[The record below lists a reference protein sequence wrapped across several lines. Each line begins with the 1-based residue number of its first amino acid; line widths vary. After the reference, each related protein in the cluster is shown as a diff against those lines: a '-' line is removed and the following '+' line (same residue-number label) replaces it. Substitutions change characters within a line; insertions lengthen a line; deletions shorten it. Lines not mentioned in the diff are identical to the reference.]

1 MSKWFD
7 LSNNANK
14 IRQSYFKGFIDIS
27 GGGLYLRNDLSINFY
42 STGDQINPKFSIKS
56 DSFRIQDEFG
66 TYYNVSTEKLLLI
79 KDLTQNAQTQLD
91 DLINRTKYIKSD
103 GIDIDTMLSL
113 NKATNEIT
121 TYSHILPSQGN
132 TYNLGSPSRPFG
144 SIYVN
149 QGTIHFINDQTPQQT
164 AAISYNPTTG
174 SLDLSTNTIKTS
186 INNTRIIDGVLV
198 SPLLTYDG
206 KVGIGTTT
214 PRSALD
220 ISGSI
225 TISGNAVLSGSIIHT
240 GDFQT
245 TGNLSINNLIYEN
258 GVALQNKYATLTS
271 PSIQG
276 TMSVPNANV
285 SENLLVLGDTSLNGK
300 LFVAKDVSLNGNVN
314 VGGDLTNITQAL
326 GDSSTK
332 VATTEFIKNQNYA
345 PKDTATFTGVT
356 TLQTG
361 TVTQKFQVGGDVSL
375 NSKLSVLS
383 AATFNNRVAITGETT
398 LNNKLILTSD
408 ASINGAVNIAGAL
421 TTATQSNND
430 NSTKVATTAFV
441 KNQGYAPL
449 TGANFTGDI
458 SLNTNLYVGG
468 DVSLNNKLFV
478 NGDTSMNGNL
488 SVGGY
493 LIAATQANGDNST
506 KVATTAFVKNQGY
519 ATVASPSFTGTVN
532 IPTAS
537 INEVTVNGNASV
549 IGNITVQ
556 TQSSSDNS
564 TKVATTAFVK
574 NQGYATVA
582 SPSFTG
588 TANIPTAN
596 ITQRLLVSGD
606 ASLNSNVF
614 IAGDV
619 SLNGNVNIAGSL
631 TAPTQN
637 TGDNSQKVATTA
649 FVKNQGYA
657 QLAGANF
664 TGDIQ
669 TTGKILATSDAS
681 LNGNLYVVGQT
692 TLLGD
697 VIVPTQI
704 TSDNSTKVAT
714 TAFVK
719 NQNYATLNSPQ
730 FSGIPLAP
738 TASVGTTTTQIATTS
753 FVRTEIVS
761 FVNAIPSAFDAI
773 NQLKDAL
780 SQVDASFTTTLLS
793 SVGLKADKDSPTFTG
808 TVLLPVTV
816 VGDTFTAYGETTI
829 DNNLIVSGDL
839 SLNGVLNTTNPP
851 DSDDS
856 TRVATTSFVKNQGYA
871 ELTGADFTGDVSV
884 ATKLSVVSDASF
896 DSKLFVGGDASLNG
910 QLYVKGDSTM
920 NGNVIMNHHLLV
932 VGDTSLNGKVEI
944 TGDLITNT
952 QTSTD
957 NSTKVATTEFV
968 KNQGFAKLNGANFT
982 GDVSFNETMLVL
994 KDVSMNKELFVAGNI
1009 RTNKNVS
1016 IIGDLSVNNKLVVG
1030 NDVSFNNNLYVQNAI
1045 YENGSSLQSKY
1056 APLVSPAFTGT
1067 VSGITK
1073 SMIDLANVDNTT
1085 DANKPISTATQT
1097 ALDLKANI
1105 ASPTFTGSLTAPIV
1119 NVSNNLF
1126 VSSDVSMNSN
1136 LFVAGDI
1143 SLNGNVYATTLA
1155 NNDNS
1160 TKVATTE
1167 FVKNQGYAK
1176 LTGADFTGDIT
1187 TKNIAAVGDIS
1198 LNGRIFASG
1207 DVSLNSNLYVSGR
1220 TTIDNV
1226 VVVNNSLFVNSDL
1239 SLNGKLFISKDISL
1253 NGNLNM
1259 NGTLTV
1265 PTPTTS
1271 DSSTKVATTAFVK
1284 NQGYAQLTG
1293 ATFTGD
1299 ISMNRRLYVEND
1311 VSMNSRLFI
1320 GGDVSLNSN
1329 LFIASDISMN
1339 GNMNIKGKTR
1349 IEGDVSFNSR
1359 VFVGGDIS
1367 LNSKLFV
1374 AGDVSLNGSVSAI
1387 TQSTS
1392 NNSTKV
1398 ATTEFVKNQG
1408 YATLS
1413 NPTFAGTVTIPTAII
1428 SQNLNVQNDVYMDT
1442 KLYVTGDTSIGGDAN
1457 ITGSLA
1463 VMGAI
1468 TSATQSNSDNSTK
1481 VATTAFV
1488 KNQGYISGASP
1499 TFTGTLTA
1507 QTVVITGDASLNG
1520 NLNVKSPDANDNST
1534 KVATTAFVKS
1544 QPVAPLASPT
1554 FTGVLTANT
1563 IAIQANISVIG
1574 DSSMNGNLKVG
1585 QSIYE
1590 NGELLQNKYATLAS
1604 PTFTGTVN
1612 GITKSMVGLAN
1623 VDDTSDANKPISSA
1637 AQSAIVL
1644 KSNIASPI
1652 FTGSA
1657 TLANA
1662 TVNGNLV
1669 VLKDISMNGNLST
1682 AGYVDAKTPL
1692 SSDNSTKVAT
1702 TEFVKSQGFAL
1713 LTGANFTGDI
1723 STTNK
1728 VVVSG
1733 DVSLNSAVTIVGNA
1747 QLNSAVTIA
1756 GNTRVNSK
1764 LAVEGD
1770 VSLNNS
1776 VTIAGSVSL
1785 NGTTTTITQITS
1797 DNSTKLATTA
1807 YVKNQGFAALQSPV
1821 FTGVPTVPTLATNA
1835 TTTDQIATTK
1845 YVENKISEFSNVA
1858 SSQTLTAINQ
1868 LASALSQVD
1877 SSFTTTLASQLSMK
1891 AAVESPSFTGIVTL
1905 PKTNLTQDVFVG
1917 GDLSMNGVLKVNS
1930 IIYEQGNTL
1939 ASVYAK
1945 LISPTFTGVV
1955 SGIDK
1960 TMVGLTN
1967 VDDTSDANKPV
1978 STATQSVLDL
1988 KANISAPSFTNR
2000 ISVTGNAVISQ
2011 NITVGGNGAII
2022 GTFRVSQNIYE
2033 NGQLLSNVYATLA
2046 SPTFTGDVSGI
2057 TKSMVGLANVDNT
2070 SDANKPVS
2078 TATQSALEVKANI
2091 SSPTFYGN
2099 VSIGQKLTILSD
2111 LSVNG
2116 NIAIG
2121 GDIRG
2126 ITQLASDNSTKLA
2139 TTAFVKNQ
2147 TQSLA
2152 QLTGANFTGDIS
2164 LNTRLFV
2171 GGDASFNSKVFI
2183 NSDLSVNGN
2192 ISGRFSANSI
2202 PTSAIIGGLGT
2213 NVDLSTNQTI
2223 YGIKTFM
2230 NDVSL
2235 NGRLFIGG
2243 NINIANNNIVSTPI
2257 QPAQAPSSTSISNL
2271 TKLTNNSNGTYI
2283 NDFEIAKAN
2292 GYTIAYNTTQGI
2304 PVFSNNA
2311 GTKWNTMT
2319 TTGSNVGYNGMLC
2332 LSPDGKVRLK
2342 QERGTG
2348 TTAYLYISTNWG
2360 LSYSALSLAQPIIYT
2375 NATFGYNTY
2384 NNQSYAFSHDGSVLY
2399 FIARDTNNTIVIW
2412 KSTDASFSTFSTQ
2425 SLSWNYALGS
2435 APRSIATSSDGK
2447 YVLTITGINPAN
2459 GMYLSISTNYG
2470 AAFTRTANSLN
2481 TTWNSI
2487 AVSQSG
2493 KYQAATTAT
2502 KIFQSNDFGS
2512 TWAVSSSVPDAQWNF
2527 VSMSNDGKNRV
2538 ACIDSS
2544 YQYISLDYG
2553 STWNIIPNSLGN
2565 WKKAVITDM
2574 SGNDSI
2580 MIYSH
2585 DGVNVFKNYYNY
2597 VDTAQKT
2604 VINTDLNISSP
2615 SYFLN
2620 TMGKSLKTVKSNF
2633 FVSDIGRRM
2642 SMSDDGKYILL
2653 PIQNKQTL
2661 ISRDYGETW
2670 YQLTGLSAQ
2679 TSYNSSAMSEN
2690 GQYMYIRSGS
2700 TAYRSSNYGVSWAA
2714 FTGVVLNDV
2723 LCGTALSSTGSYIVY
2738 AGRDSNNVSQVYLST
2753 DSGAT
2758 WNSVATFPT
2767 ANTSFSVAMSST
2779 GQYISALSTN
2789 SYVIVSSDYGATWSI
2804 KSALSSCAHLAVSS
2818 TGQYQTVISSSS
2830 IFVSSDYGNTFSN
2843 TYFGVAGTGFT
2854 TITMIGTGEY
2864 QYAVNG
2870 TDNKLYRSD
2879 DYGLSWS
2886 ILSSNSTPS
2895 NTIVSK
2901 DGKVMVY
2908 SASSDIVLSRVADA
2922 VGTINETAFSISK
2935 KGIVSSLDLSLNGT
2949 LSTQYLSAGTL
2960 YENGQLLSA
2969 TYATLS
2975 SPVFTGDVSGITKT
2989 MIGLA
2994 NVDNTSDANKPVSTA
3009 TQSALNVKANIAAP
3023 TFTGTTIMANTTIS
3037 QTLTVGGDASFNS
3050 RLYIAG
3056 DVSLAGMLYANY
3068 APNSIP
3074 PNSIVGGIPVA
3085 TGIFNDDL
3093 SANAR
3098 IFVNNDASFN
3108 NKLFVKNDTL
3118 LNSRVFVLGDAS
3130 FNSNVYVGG
3139 TAVYASDVS
3148 LNSRLIV
3155 ANDATFNRRLLVLGD
3170 ASMIGNVY
3178 VSNDVY
3184 EKGVKLSSK
3193 YAAIETPVFSGTATF
3208 DKVDVTVE
3216 LTVSNADSTFNG
3228 KLTTTG
3234 DVSFN
3239 SSLKVGQA
3247 IYEGGV
3253 SLISKYAT
3261 LASPTFTG
3269 DVSGITKAM
3278 IGLGNADNTS
3288 DANKPISTA
3297 AQTALDLKSNLA
3309 SPTLTGVPNAPTASL
3324 GTNTTQ
3330 LATTAYVQ
3338 SEFGNVLGSVPAGL
3352 NKLSKLAAAINN
3364 DASFST
3370 TVSNNV
3376 ALKANIAS
3384 PTFTGSATV
3393 SDITVS
3399 GNLYLS
3405 KDLSFSRNL
3414 FVGGDVSLNGNL
3426 YARYPNES
3434 IPSSA
3439 IKNLRNEYGEL
3450 TIQCQ
3455 RADIVTFD
3463 DEGFETSLSSGSGGI
3478 VETLYARNSDLSLN
3492 GNIYI
3497 NGTGLSIINTDS
3509 ILNGNLIISKKAYMG
3524 QDVSMNNNLDLSGS
3538 LIAHN
3543 NVNVYGIINQ
3553 YTLSLDQGYI
3563 VNYADNET
3571 TIESL
3576 QQQITTLQQQ
3586 LANVLQI
3593 LSNNNLQ

>member
-27 GGGLYLRNDLSINFY
+27 GGGLYLRNDLSINLY
-42 STGDQINPKFSIKS
+42 STSDQVNPKFSIKS

-66 TYYNVSTEKLLLI
+66 TYYTVPTEKLLLI

-103 GIDIDTMLSL
+103 GTDIDTMLSL
-113 NKATNEIT
+113 NKSTNEIT
-121 TYSHILPSQGN
+121 TYSHIVPSQGN
-132 TYNLGSPSRPFG
+132 TYNLGSPDRPFG

-149 QGTIHFINDQTPQQT
+149 QGTIHFINDRTSQQS
-164 AAISYNPTTG
+164 AAISYDPTTG

-186 INNTRIIDGVLV
+186 INNTRIVNGVLV
-198 SPLLTYDG
+198 SPLLTYG
-206 KVGIGTTT
+206 GNVGIGTTT

-245 TGNLSINNLIYEN
+245 TGNLSINNVIYEN
-258 GVALQNKYATLTS
+258 GVALQNKYASLTS
-271 PSIQG
+271 PNMQG
-276 TMSVPNANV
+276 TMSVPSVNV
-285 SENLLVLGDTSLNGK
+285 SENLFVSGDLSLNGK

-332 VATTEFIKNQNYA
+332 VATTEFVKNQNYA
-345 PKDTATFTGVT
+345 PKDTPTFTGLT
-356 TLQTG
+356 TIQTG
-361 TVTQKFQVGGDVSL
+361 AITQKFQVGGDVSL

-383 AATFNNRVAITGETT
+383 AATFNNRVTVAGETT

-421 TTATQSNND
+421 TTATQSNSD

-488 SVGGY
+488 SVGGS
-493 LIAATQANGDNST
+493 LLAKTQTNVDNST

-537 INEVTVNGNASV
+537 INELTVNGNASV

-556 TQSSSDNS
+556 TQSSNDNS

-574 NQGYATVA
+574 NQGYATTE

-588 TANIPTAN
+588 TATIPTAN
-596 ITQRLLVSGD
+596 ITQKLLVSGD

-614 IAGDV
+614 IGRDV
-619 SLNGNVNIAGSL
+619 SLNGNLNIAGSL

-637 TGDNSQKVATTA
+637 TGDSSQKVATTA

-681 LNGNLYVVGQT
+681 LNGNLYVAGQT

-697 VIVPTQI
+697 VNVPTQI
-704 TSDNSTKVAT
+704 MSDNSTKAAT

-738 TASVGTTTTQIATTS
+738 TASIGTTSTQIATTA

-761 FVNAIPSAFDAI
+761 FINAIPSAFDAI
-773 NQLKDAL
+773 NSLKEAL
-780 SQVDASFTTTLLS
+780 SQVDASFTNTLLS
-793 SVGLKADKDSPTFTG
+793 SVGLKADKESPTFTG
-808 TVLLPVTV
+808 TVVLPVTV

-839 SLNGVLNTTNPP
+839 SLNGVLNTVNPP
-851 DSDDS
+851 DNDDS

-871 ELTGADFTGDVSV
+871 ELIGADFTGDVSV

-896 DSKLFVGGDASLNG
+896 DSKLLVGSDASLNG

-920 NGNVIMNHHLLV
+920 NGNLAINHHLLV
-932 VGDTSLNGKVEI
+932 VGDTSLNGKVQI
-944 TGDLITNT
+944 LGDLITNT
-952 QTSTD
+952 QTSND
-957 NSTKVATTEFV
+957 NSNKVATTEFV
-968 KNQGFAKLNGANFT
+968 NNQGFAKLNGANFT
-982 GDVSFNETMLVL
+982 GDVSFNETMLVM

-1016 IIGDLSVNNKLVVG
+1016 IVGDLSVNSKLVVG
-1030 NDVSFNNNLYVQNAI
+1030 DDVSFNNNLYVQNAI

-1056 APLVSPAFTGT
+1056 ATLASPAFTGT

-1073 SMIDLANVDNTT
+1073 SMVGLGNVDNTT
-1085 DANKPISTATQT
+1085 DANKPVSTATQS
-1097 ALDLKANI
+1097 ALNLKANI
-1105 ASPTFTGSLTAPIV
+1105 ASPTFTGSLTAPTV
-1119 NVSNNLF
+1119 NVSNHLF
-1126 VSSDVSMNSN
+1126 VSSDVSMNGK

-1143 SLNGNVYATTLA
+1143 SLNGDVYATTLA
-1155 NNDNS
+1155 NNENS
-1160 TKVATTE
+1160 TKVATTA

-1176 LTGADFTGDIT
+1176 LTGSDFTGDIT

-1198 LNGRIFASG
+1198 LNGRLFASG

-1226 VVVNNSLFVNSDL
+1226 VVVNNSLLLNSDL
-1239 SLNGKLFISKDISL
+1239 SLNGKLFISKDLSL

-1293 ATFTGD
+1293 AAFTGD
-1299 ISMNRRLYVEND
+1299 ISMNRRLFVAND

-1320 GGDVSLNSN
+1320 GGDVSLNSK
-1329 LFIASDISMN
+1329 LFVASDISMN
-1339 GNMNIKGKTR
+1339 GNMNIKGKTTIADDASFNAR
-1349 IEGDVSFNSR
+1349 LFIGGDV
-1359 VFVGGDIS
+1359 S

-1374 AGDVSLNGSVSAI
+1374 AGDVSLNGQVSAI

-1392 NNSTKV
+1392 DNSTKV
-1398 ATTEFVKNQG
+1398 ATTAYVKNQG

-1413 NPTFAGTVTIPTAII
+1413 DPTFTGTVSMPTAII

-1442 KLYVTGDTSIGGDAN
+1442 KLYVTGDTSIGGDTN

-1468 TSATQSNSDNSTK
+1468 TSATQSSSDNSSK

-1488 KNQGYISGASP
+1488 KNQNYVSSVSP
-1499 TFTGTLTA
+1499 TFSGTLTA
-1507 QTVVITGDASLNG
+1507 QTVVINGDASLNG

-1544 QPVAPLASPT
+1544 QPVAPLSSPT

-1563 IAIQANISVIG
+1563 VAIQANVSVLG
-1574 DSSMNGNLKVG
+1574 DSSMNGNLTVG
-1585 QSIYE
+1585 QNIYE
-1590 NGELLQNKYATLAS
+1590 NGILLQNKYASLDS

-1623 VDDTSDANKPISSA
+1623 VDNTSDANKPVSTA
-1637 AQSAIVL
+1637 TQSALAL
-1644 KSNIASPI
+1644 KANIASPT
-1652 FTGSA
+1652 FTGS
-1657 TLANA
+1657 TTIANA

-1669 VLKDISMNGNLST
+1669 VLNDISMNGNLAT
-1682 AGYVDAKTPL
+1682 AGYIDAQTPL
-1692 SSDNSTKVAT
+1692 SSENSTKVAT

-1713 LTGANFTGDI
+1713 LTGANFTGAI

-1728 VVVSG
+1728 LTVSG
-1733 DVSLNSAVTIVGNA
+1733 DVSMNSKMAIAGDVSMNSKVAIAGDVSLNG
-1747 QLNSAVTIA
+1747 AVTIA
-1756 GNTRVNSK
+1756 GN
-1764 LAVEGD
+1764 
-1770 VSLNNS
+1770 
-1776 VTIAGSVSL
+1776 VTL
-1785 NGTTTTITQITS
+1785 NGVTTTITQIAS
-1797 DNSTKLATTA
+1797 DNSTKVATTA
-1807 YVKNQGFAALQSPV
+1807 YVKNQGFASLQSPV
-1821 FTGVPTVPTLATNA
+1821 FTGVPTAPTLATNA

-1858 SSQTLTAINQ
+1858 SAQTLTAINQ
-1868 LASALSQVD
+1868 LSSALSQVD
-1877 SSFTTTLASQLSMK
+1877 SSFTTTLASQLAMK
-1891 AAVESPSFTGIVTL
+1891 ADVESPTFTGIVTL
-1905 PKTNLTQDVFVG
+1905 PTANLTQDVSVG
-1917 GDLSMNGVLKVNS
+1917 GDLSMNGTLKVKG

-1939 ASVYAK
+1939 AAVYAK
-1945 LISPTFTGVV
+1945 LNSPTFTGVV

-1967 VDDTSDANKPV
+1967 VDNTSDLNKPV
-1978 STATQSVLDL
+1978 SDATQSALDL
-1988 KANISAPSFTNR
+1988 KANINAPSFTSR
-2000 ISVTGNAVISQ
+2000 ISVTGNAVVSQ
-2011 NITVGGNGAII
+2011 NITVGGNGAVI
-2022 GTFRVSQNIYE
+2022 GTLRVSQNIYE
-2033 NGQLLSNVYATLA
+2033 NGQLLSNVYAPIN
-2046 SPTFTGDVSGI
+2046 SPAFTGTVSGI
-2057 TKSMVGLANVDNT
+2057 DKTMVGLANVDNT
-2070 SDANKPVS
+2070 SDINKPVS
-2078 TATQSALEVKANI
+2078 TATQSALDLKANI
-2091 SSPTFYGN
+2091 SSPSFYGN
-2099 VSIGQKLTILSD
+2099 VSIGQKLTVLSD

-2116 NIAIG
+2116 NVAIG

-2126 ITQLASDNSTKLA
+2126 ITQIASDNSTKLA
-2139 TTAFVKNQ
+2139 TTAFVKSQNQ
-2147 TQSLA
+2147 SFA

-2192 ISGRFSANSI
+2192 ISGRFSANTI
-2202 PTSAIIGGLGT
+2202 PISAIIGGLGT

-2283 NDFEIAKAN
+2283 SDFEISKAN
-2292 GYTIAYNTTQGI
+2292 GYSIAYNTTQGI

-2311 GTKWNTMT
+2311 GAKWNTMT

-2360 LSYSALSLAQPIIYT
+2360 LTYSALNLAQPIIYT
-2375 NATFGYNTY
+2375 NANFGFNTY

-2412 KSTDASFSTFSTQ
+2412 KSTDASFSTFSSQ
-2425 SLSWNYALGS
+2425 SSSWSHTLAT
-2435 APRSIATSSDGK
+2435 APRAIATSSDGK
-2447 YVLTITGINPAN
+2447 YVLTITGIVPTY

-2470 AAFTRTANSLN
+2470 ASFTRTANSLN

-2487 AVSQSG
+2487 AVSYSG
-2493 KYQAATTAT
+2493 KYQTATTTT
-2502 KIFQSNDFGS
+2502 KIFQSSDFGS
-2512 TWAVSSSVPDAQWNF
+2512 TWTTATSVPDAQWNF

-2538 ACIDSS
+2538 ACIDNS
-2544 YQYISLDYG
+2544 YQYISVDYG

-2565 WKKAVITDM
+2565 WKKAVIADM

-2580 MIYSH
+2580 LIYSH

-2633 FVSDIGRRM
+2633 FVSDVGRRM

-2670 YQLTGLSAQ
+2670 SQLTGLSAQ
-2679 TSYNSSAMSEN
+2679 TSYNSSAMSGN

-2700 TAYRSSNYGVSWAA
+2700 TAYRSSNYGVSWSA

-2789 SYVIVSSDYGATWSI
+2789 SYVIVSNDYGATWSI
-2804 KSALSSCAHLAVSS
+2804 KSALASCAQLAVSS

-2854 TITMIGTGEY
+2854 AITMIGTGEY

-2886 ILSSNSTPS
+2886 ILSSNSAPS

-2908 SASSDIVLSRVADA
+2908 SASSDIIISRVADA

-2975 SPVFTGDVSGITKT
+2975 SPAFTGTVSGIDKT
-2989 MIGLA
+2989 MVGLA

-3009 TQSALNVKANIAAP
+3009 TQSALNLKANIAAP
-3023 TFTGTTIMANTTIS
+3023 TFTGTTTMANTTIS
-3037 QTLTVGGDASFNS
+3037 QSLTVVGDASFNS

-3056 DVSLAGMLYANY
+3056 DVSLAGILYANY
-3068 APNSIP
+3068 AANSIP
-3074 PNSIVGGIPVA
+3074 PNSIIGGIPVA

-3093 SANAR
+3093 SANSR
-3098 IFVNNDASFN
+3098 LFVNGDASLN
-3108 NKLFVKNDTL
+3108 SKLFVKNDTL
-3118 LNSRVFVLGDAS
+3118 LNSRAFVLGDAS

-3139 TAVYASDVS
+3139 RAVYASDVS

-3155 ANDATFNRRLLVLGD
+3155 ANDATFNKRLLVLGD
-3170 ASMIGNVY
+3170 ASMVGNVY

-3193 YAAIETPVFSGTATF
+3193 YATIETPVFSGTATF

-3216 LTVSNADSTFNG
+3216 FKVSNADSTFNG

-3234 DVSFN
+3234 DVSLN

-3269 DVSGITKAM
+3269 TVSGITKTM
-3278 IGLGNADNTS
+3278 VGLGNVDNTS

-3297 AQTALDLKSNLA
+3297 TQSALDLKANIA
-3309 SPTLTGVPNAPTASL
+3309 SPTFTGVPNAPTAAL

-3338 SEFGNVLGSVPAGL
+3338 SEFGNVLGTVPSAL
-3352 NKLSKLAAAINN
+3352 NKLEKLAAAINN
-3364 DASFST
+3364 DASYST
-3370 TVSNNV
+3370 TIANNL

-3405 KDLSFSRNL
+3405 KDLSFNSNL
-3414 FVGGDVSLNGNL
+3414 FVGGDISLNGNL
-3426 YARYPNES
+3426 YANYPNNS
-3434 IPSSA
+3434 IPSTA
-3439 IKNLRNEYGEL
+3439 IQNLRNEYGEL
-3450 TIQCQ
+3450 SIQCQ

-3463 DEGFETSLSSGSGGI
+3463 DEGFETSVSAGSGGI

-3497 NGTGLSIINTDS
+3497 HGSGVSIIDTDS
-3509 ILNGNLIISKKAYMG
+3509 TLNGNLIVSKKAYLAE
-3524 QDVSMNNNLDLSGS
+3524 DVSMNNNLDLSGS

-3563 VNYADNET
+3563 VNYANNET

-3576 QQQITTLQQQ
+3576 QQQITILQQQ

>member
-42 STGDQINPKFSIKS
+42 STSDQINPKFSIKS

-66 TYYNVSTEKLLLI
+66 TYYTVPTEKLLLI
-79 KDLTQNAQTQLD
+79 KDLTQNAQTQMD

-103 GIDIDTMLSL
+103 GTDIDTMLSL
-113 NKATNEIT
+113 NKSTNEVT
-121 TYSHILPSQGN
+121 TYSHIVPSQGN
-132 TYNLGSPSRPFG
+132 TYNLGSPDRPFG

-149 QGTIHFINDQTPQQT
+149 QGTIHFINDQTSQQT
-164 AAISYNPTTG
+164 ASISYDPTTG

-186 INNTRIIDGVLV
+186 INNTRIVNGVLV
-198 SPLLTYDG
+198 SPLLSYG
-206 KVGIGTTT
+206 GNVGIGTTN

-225 TISGNAVLSGSIIHT
+225 TISGNTVLSGAVIHT
-240 GDFQT
+240 GDFHT
-245 TGNLSINNLIYEN
+245 TGNLSINNVIYEN
-258 GVALQNKYATLTS
+258 GVPLQNKYASLTS
-271 PSIQG
+271 PTMQG
-276 TMSVPNANV
+276 TMSVPSINI
-285 SENLLVLGDTSLNGK
+285 SENLLVSGDLSLNGK

-314 VGGDLTNITQAL
+314 VGGDLTSITQAL
-326 GDSSTK
+326 SDSSTK
-332 VATTEFIKNQNYA
+332 VATTEFVKNQNYA
-345 PKDTATFTGVT
+345 PKDTATFTGLT
-356 TLQTG
+356 TIQTG
-361 TVTQKFQVGGDVSL
+361 AVTQKFQVGGDVSL

-383 AATFNNRVAITGETT
+383 AATFNNRVTVAGETT

-421 TTATQSNND
+421 TVATQSNSD

-441 KNQGYAPL
+441 KNQGYAQL

-488 SVGGY
+488 SVGGN
-493 LIAATQANGDNST
+493 LNALTQANGDNSA
-506 KVATTAFVKNQGY
+506 KVATTAFVKNQGYAAIASPSFTGTVNIPTASVNELTVNGNASVVGNITVKTQSSSDNSQKVATTAYVKNQGY

-532 IPTAS
+532 IPTA
-537 INEVTVNGNASV
+537 
-549 IGNITVQ
+549 
-556 TQSSSDNS
+556 
-564 TKVATTAFVK
+564 
-574 NQGYATVA
+574 
-582 SPSFTG
+582 
-588 TANIPTAN
+588 N
-596 ITQRLLVSGD
+596 ITQTLSVSGD
-606 ASLNSNVF
+606 ASIHSNVF
-614 IAGDV
+614 IARDV
-619 SLNGNVNIAGSL
+619 SLNGNLNIAGSL
-631 TAPTQN
+631 TAATQSSS
-637 TGDNSQKVATTA
+637 DNSQKVATTA
-649 FVKNQGYA
+649 FVKNQDYA

-669 TTGKILATSDAS
+669 TTGKLLVRSDTS
-681 LNGNLYVVGQT
+681 LNGNLYVEGKTNLV
-692 TLLGD
+692 GD
-697 VIVPTQI
+697 VTVPTQNNI
-704 TSDNSTKVAT
+704 DNSTKVAT

-730 FSGIPLAP
+730 FTGIPLAP
-738 TASVGTTTTQIATTS
+738 TPAIGTTSTQIATTEY
-753 FVRTEIVS
+753 VRTEIVS
-761 FVNAIPSAFDAI
+761 FVNSIPSAFDAI
-773 NQLKDAL
+773 KQLSDAL
-780 SQVDASFTTTLLS
+780 SQVDASFTNSLLTA
-793 SVGLKADKDSPTFTG
+793 VGSKADKASPSFTG
-808 TVLLPVTV
+808 TVILPVTV
-816 VGDTFTAYGETTI
+816 IGDTLTAYGETTI

-839 SLNGVLNTTNPP
+839 SLNGILNTTNPL

-871 ELTGADFTGDVSV
+871 QLDGADFTGAVSV
-884 ATKLSVVSDASF
+884 ATNLAVVSDVSF
-896 DSKLFVGGDASLNG
+896 DSKLLVGSDASLNSK
-910 QLYVKGDSTM
+910 LYVNGASTL
-920 NGNVIMNHHLLV
+920 NGNVVMNNNLLV
-932 VGDTSLNGKVEI
+932 VGDTSFNGKVEI
-944 TGDLITNT
+944 IGDLITNT
-952 QTSTD
+952 QSASD
-957 NSTKVATTEFV
+957 NSNKVATTEYV

-994 KDVSMNKELFVAGNI
+994 KDVSMNKEVFVAGNI
-1009 RTNKNVS
+1009 RTDQNVS
-1016 IIGDLSVNNKLVVG
+1016 IVGDLSVNSKLVVG
-1030 NDVSFNNNLYVQNAI
+1030 DDVSFNNSLYVKNAI

-1056 APLVSPAFTGT
+1056 ATLASPAFTGT

-1073 SMIDLANVDNTT
+1073 SMVGLGNVDNTS
-1085 DANKPISTATQT
+1085 DANKPVSTAAQN

-1105 ASPTFTGSLTAPIV
+1105 ASPTFTGTLTAPTM

-1126 VSSDVSMNSN
+1126 VSSDVSMNGK

-1143 SLNGNVYATTLA
+1143 SLNGNVYATTSA
-1155 NNDNS
+1155 VNDNS

-1167 FVKNQGYAK
+1167 FVKNQGYAQ

-1187 TKNIAAVGDIS
+1187 TKNIATVGDIS
-1198 LNGRIFASG
+1198 LNGRLVASG

-1226 VVVNNSLFVNSDL
+1226 VVVNNSLLLNSDL
-1239 SLNGKLFISKDISL
+1239 SLNGKLFISKDVSL

-1259 NGTLTV
+1259 NGTLNV
-1265 PTPTTS
+1265 PTPAIN
-1271 DSSTKVATTAFVK
+1271 DISTKVATTAFVK
-1284 NQGYAQLTG
+1284 NQGYALLSG
-1293 ATFTGD
+1293 STFTGD
-1299 ISMNRRLYVEND
+1299 ISMNRRLFVAND
-1311 VSMNSRLFI
+1311 VSMNSRVFIGGDVSLNSKLFVASDISMNGNMNINGKTTIVDDASLNSRLFI
-1320 GGDVSLNSN
+1320 GGDVSLN
-1329 LFIASDISMN
+1329 
-1339 GNMNIKGKTR
+1339 R
-1349 IEGDVSFNSR
+1349 
-1359 VFVGGDIS
+1359 
-1367 LNSKLFV
+1367 KLFV
-1374 AGDVSLNGSVSAI
+1374 AGDVSLNGEVNAI

-1392 NNSTKV
+1392 DNSTKV
-1398 ATTEFVKNQG
+1398 ATTEYVKNQG
-1408 YATLS
+1408 YATLA
-1413 NPTFAGTVTIPTAII
+1413 NPSFAGTVTMPTAIV

-1442 KLYVTGDTSIGGDAN
+1442 KLYVTSDTSIGGD
-1457 ITGSLA
+1457 LA
-1463 VMGAI
+1463 VAGAI
-1468 TSATQSNSDNSTK
+1468 TAGTQSNSDNSTK

-1488 KNQGYISGASP
+1488 KNQNYVSSVSP
-1499 TFTGTLTA
+1499 TFSGTLTA
-1507 QTVVITGDASLNG
+1507 QTVIINGDASLNG

-1544 QPVAPLASPT
+1544 QPVAPLSSPT
-1554 FTGVLTANT
+1554 FTGILTANT
-1563 IAIQANISVIG
+1563 VAIQANVSVLG
-1574 DSSMNGNLKVG
+1574 DSSMNGNLTVG
-1585 QSIYE
+1585 QNIYE
-1590 NGELLQNKYATLAS
+1590 NGVLLQNKYATLAS
-1604 PTFTGTVN
+1604 PTFTGTVS
-1612 GITKSMVGLAN
+1612 GITQSMVGLNN
-1623 VDDTSDANKPISSA
+1623 VDNTSDVNKPVSTA
-1637 AQSAIVL
+1637 TQSALNL
-1644 KSNIASPI
+1644 KANIASPT
-1652 FTGSA
+1652 FTGS
-1657 TLANA
+1657 TTIANA
-1662 TVNGNLV
+1662 TINGNLV
-1669 VLKDISMNGNLST
+1669 VLNDISMNGNLVT
-1682 AGYVDAKTPL
+1682 AGYIDTKTPL
-1692 SSDNSTKVAT
+1692 SSDNSTKAAT

-1723 STTNK
+1723 STTQK
-1728 VVVSG
+1728 LAVSG
-1733 DVSLNSAVTIVGNA
+1733 DVSLNS
-1747 QLNSAVTIA
+1747 
-1756 GNTRVNSK
+1756 K
-1764 LAVEGD
+1764 LAIAGD
-1770 VSLNNS
+1770 VSLNSKATIAGDVTLNS
-1776 VTIAGSVSL
+1776 KVAIAGDVSLNSKVTIAGDVTL
-1785 NGTTTTITQITS
+1785 NGITTTITQITS

-1807 YVKNQGFAALQSPV
+1807 YVKNQGFASLQSPV
-1821 FTGVPTVPTLATNA
+1821 FTGVPTAPTLATNA

-1858 SSQTLTAINQ
+1858 SAQTLTAINQ

-1877 SSFTTTLASQLSMK
+1877 SSFTTTLASQLAMK
-1891 AAVESPSFTGIVTL
+1891 ADVESPTFTGVVTL
-1905 PKTNLTQDVFVG
+1905 PRANLTQDVYIG
-1917 GDLSMNGVLKVNS
+1917 GDVSMNGTLKVNS

-1945 LISPTFTGVV
+1945 LNSPTFTGVV

-1967 VDDTSDANKPV
+1967 VDNTSDANKPV
-1978 STATQSVLDL
+1978 SDATLAALDL
-1988 KANISAPSFTNR
+1988 KANISAPSFTGR
-2000 ISVTGNAVISQ
+2000 ISVTGNAVVSQ
-2011 NITVGGNGAII
+2011 NITVGGNGAVI
-2022 GTFRVSQNIYE
+2022 GTLRVSQNIYE
-2033 NGQLLSNVYATLA
+2033 NGQLLSNVYAPIN
-2046 SPTFTGDVSGI
+2046 SPTFTGTVSGI
-2057 TKSMVGLANVDNT
+2057 DKTMVGLANIDNT
-2070 SDANKPVS
+2070 SDVNKPVS
-2078 TATQSALEVKANI
+2078 TATQSALDLKANI

-2099 VSIGQKLTILSD
+2099 VSIGEKLTVLSD

-2116 NIAIG
+2116 NVAIG

-2139 TTAFVKNQ
+2139 TTAFVKKQNQ
-2147 TQSLA
+2147 SYA

-2164 LNTRLFV
+2164 LNARLFV

-2192 ISGRFSANSI
+2192 ISGRFSANTI
-2202 PTSAIIGGLGT
+2202 PVSAIIGGLGT

-2223 YGIKTFM
+2223 YGVKTFM

-2243 NINIANNNIVSTPI
+2243 NINIANNNIVSTPLQTA
-2257 QPAQAPSSTSISNL
+2257 QPPSSTSISNL

-2292 GYTIAYNTTQGI
+2292 GYSIAYNTTQGI

-2319 TTGSNVGYNGMLC
+2319 TTGANVGYNGMLC

-2360 LSYSALSLAQPIIYT
+2360 LTYSALSLAQSILYT

-2435 APRSIATSSDGK
+2435 APRAIATSSDGK

-2470 AAFTRTANSLN
+2470 ASFTRTASSLN

-2487 AVSQSG
+2487 AVSYSG
-2493 KYQAATTAT
+2493 KYQAATTST
-2502 KIFQSNDFGS
+2502 KIYQSSDFGS
-2512 TWAVSSSVPDAQWNF
+2512 TWASSTSVPDAQWNF

-2538 ACIDSS
+2538 ACIDNS
-2544 YQYISLDYG
+2544 YQYISVDYG

-2565 WKKAVITDM
+2565 WKKAVIADM

-2597 VDTAQKT
+2597 VDIAQKT

-2615 SYFLN
+2615 SYYLN
-2620 TMGKSLKTVKSNF
+2620 TIGKSLKTVKSNF
-2633 FVSDIGRRM
+2633 FVSDVGRRM

-2670 YQLTGLSAQ
+2670 SQLTGLSAQ
-2679 TSYNSSAMSEN
+2679 TSYYSSAMSGN
-2690 GQYMYIRSGS
+2690 GQYMYIRNGS
-2700 TAYRSSNYGVSWAA
+2700 TAYRSSNYGVSWSA

-2789 SYVIVSSDYGATWSI
+2789 SYVIVSSDYGANWSI
-2804 KSALSSCAHLAVSS
+2804 KSALTSCAQLAVSS

-2854 TITMIGTGEY
+2854 AITMIGTGEY

-2886 ILSSNSTPS
+2886 ILSSNSAPS

-2908 SASSDIVLSRVADA
+2908 SATTDIVISRVADA

-2975 SPVFTGDVSGITKT
+2975 SPVFTGDVSGITKS
-2989 MIGLA
+2989 MVGLA
-2994 NVDNTSDANKPVSTA
+2994 NVDNTSDTNKPVSTA
-3009 TQSALNVKANIAAP
+3009 TQSALNLKANIAAP
-3023 TFTGTTIMANTTIS
+3023 TFTGTTTMANTTIS
-3037 QTLTVGGDASFNS
+3037 QTLTVAGDASFNS

-3093 SANAR
+3093 SANSR

-3108 NKLFVKNDTL
+3108 SKLFVKNDTL

-3130 FNSNVYVGG
+3130 FNSNVYIGG
-3139 TAVYASDVS
+3139 KAVYASDVS
-3148 LNSRLIV
+3148 LNSRLVV
-3155 ANDATFNRRLLVLGD
+3155 ANDATFNKRLFVIGD
-3170 ASMIGNVY
+3170 VSMVGNVY
-3178 VSNDVY
+3178 VLNDIY

-3193 YAAIETPVFSGTATF
+3193 YATIETPVFSGTATF

-3216 LTVSNADSTFNG
+3216 LTVSNADSTLNG

-3278 IGLGNADNTS
+3278 VGLSNVDNTS
-3288 DANKPISTA
+3288 DANKPISSAT
-3297 AQTALDLKSNLA
+3297 QTALDLKANLV
-3309 SPTLTGVPNAPTASL
+3309 SPTFTGVPSAPTAVL

-3330 LATTAYVQ
+3330 VATTEYVQ
-3338 SEFGNVLGSVPAGL
+3338 SEIGNVIGSVPSAL
-3352 NKLSKLAAAINN
+3352 NKLEKLAAAINN
-3364 DASFST
+3364 DASYSS
-3370 TVSNNV
+3370 TVSTNL

-3405 KDLSFSRNL
+3405 KDLSFNSNL
-3414 FVGGDVSLNGNL
+3414 FVGGDISLNGNL
-3426 YARYPNES
+3426 YANYPNES

-3439 IKNLRNEYGEL
+3439 IKNLSNNYGEL

-3463 DEGFETSLSSGSGGI
+3463 DEGFETSVSAGSGGYI
-3478 VETLYARNSDLSLN
+3478 ETLYAQNSDLSLN

-3497 NGTGLSIINTDS
+3497 HGNGVSIIDTDS
-3509 ILNGNLIISKKAYMG
+3509 TLNGNLIVSKKAYLAE
-3524 QDVSMNNNLDLSGS
+3524 DVSMNNNLDLSGS

-3593 LSNNNLQ
+3593 LANNNLQ